1 MSVLYN
7 LEIFSALKIAF
18 GDKADG
24 FSEED
29 FEINERERG
38 LYIPGILRRFL
49 ERYGYMPLNRLSDS
63 VKFLHPN
70 LMTERF
76 FHYGEDGE
84 LPLTIVGRVGEFQ
97 VAIADKRSPDPEIYL
112 IKQTPEEV
120 QILPSDDTISEIMK
134 VMLCGV
140 LLKNEH
146 ARIVDSPRL
155 AVKLLKENGVDFE
168 RISNKPELR
177 REYTL
182 CFSEETRTFTV
193 AEFVDGEVIRFFFI
207 RDENFVY
214 E

>member
-1 MSVLYN
+1 MPVLYD
-7 LEIFSALKIAF
+7 LEIFPALRIAF
-18 GDKADG
+18 GDSSDG

-29 FEINERERG
+29 FAINERERG
-38 LYIPGILRRFL
+38 LYVPEILKRFL

-70 LMTERF
+70 IMSERF

-97 VAIADKRSPDPEIYL
+97 VAIADKKSVDPEIFL

-120 QILPSDDTISEIMK
+120 QILPSDDTITEIMK

-140 LLKNEH
+140 LLRNEH

-155 AVKLLKENGVDFE
+155 AVKLLRENGVDLD
-168 RISNKPELR
+168 RITNNPRLR
-177 REYTL
+177 REYVL
-182 CFSEETRTFTV
+182 CFSDETRTFTV
-193 AEFVDGEVIRFFFI
+193 AEFVEGEVVRFFFAS
-207 RDENFVY
+207 DESFIVR
-214 E
+214 

>member
-1 MSVLYN
+1 MFVLYD
-7 LEIFSALKIAF
+7 LEIFPALRIAF
-18 GDKADG
+18 GDRSDG

-29 FEINERERG
+29 FAINERERG
-38 LYIPGILRRFL
+38 LYVPEILKRFL

-70 LMTERF
+70 IMSERF

-97 VAIADKRSPDPEIYL
+97 VAIADKKSADPEIFL

-120 QILPSDDTISEIMK
+120 QILPSDDTITEIMK

-140 LLKNEH
+140 LLRNEH

-155 AVKLLKENGVDFE
+155 AVKLLRENGVDLD
-168 RISNKPELR
+168 RITNNPRLR
-177 REYTL
+177 REYVL
-182 CFSEETRTFTV
+182 CFSDETRTFTV
-193 AEFVDGEVIRFFFI
+193 AEFVEGEVVRFFFVS
-207 RDENFVY
+207 DESFIVR
-214 E
+214 

>member
-1 MSVLYN
+1 MSVLYD
-7 LEIFSALKIAF
+7 LEIFPALRIAF
-18 GDKADG
+18 GDSSDG

-29 FEINERERG
+29 FAINERERG
-38 LYIPGILRRFL
+38 LYVPEILKRFL

-70 LMTERF
+70 IMSERF

-97 VAIADKRSPDPEIYL
+97 VAIADKKSVDPEIFL

-120 QILPSDDTISEIMK
+120 QILPSDDTITEIMK

-140 LLKNEH
+140 LLRNEH

-155 AVKLLKENGVDFE
+155 AVKLLRENGVDLD
-168 RISNKPELR
+168 RITNNPKLR
-177 REYTL
+177 REYVL
-182 CFSEETRTFTV
+182 CFSDETRTFTV
-193 AEFVDGEVIRFFFI
+193 AEFVEGEVVRFFFVS
-207 RDENFVY
+207 DESFIVR
-214 E
+214 